1 MRISDWSSDVCSSD
15 LDRRN
20 RRDGGDLRVG
30 RAADAIGAGGGH
42 RARLYFGLN
51 RQFHP
56 PFAPELVEGLSFTSA
71 AKGRTVLRQA
81 QHERKKGMALVVL
94 AAMLAP
100 AAAQEIG
107 RASCRERVCQYG

>member
-107 RASCRERVCQYG
+107 RAHV